1 MNLPENDE
9 NAEAAMEI
17 ITVRTERN
25 SDVIDSS
32 GNLSPGYANVTNHAW
47 MPINR
52 EKKTKIKIN
61 KMKKKWSSGI
71 CRYQWQPRASS
82 QHLIEVI
89 LVGNCNCTNFPPG

>member
-32 GNLSPGYANVTNHAW
+32 GNLSPGYTNHAW

-89 LVGNCNCTNFPPG
+89 LGGNCNCTNFPPG

>member
-32 GNLSPGYANVTNHAW
+32 GNLSPTMHGCQST
-47 MPINR
+47 
-52 EKKTKIKIN
+52 EKKKLK
-61 KMKKKWSSGI
+61 
-71 CRYQWQPRASS
+71 
-82 QHLIEVI
+82 
-89 LVGNCNCTNFPPG
+89 

>member
-52 EKKTKIKIN
+52 EKKLK
-61 KMKKKWSSGI
+61 
-71 CRYQWQPRASS
+71 
-82 QHLIEVI
+82 
-89 LVGNCNCTNFPPG
+89 

>member
-61 KMKKKWSSGI
+61 KMKKKVEQRNLSLSVATESFFSTPYRG
-71 CRYQWQPRASS
+71 
-82 QHLIEVI
+82 H
-89 LVGNCNCTNFPPG
+89 PGGKL